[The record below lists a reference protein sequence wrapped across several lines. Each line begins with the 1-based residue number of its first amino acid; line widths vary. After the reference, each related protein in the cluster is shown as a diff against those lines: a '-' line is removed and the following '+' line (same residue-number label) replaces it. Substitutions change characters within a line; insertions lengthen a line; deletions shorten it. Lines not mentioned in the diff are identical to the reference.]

1 MAIRTWLDRFGR
13 DIVTVEGSVQRDL
26 GATRHFLATPSRPVF
41 RPNLEGGPAFATLW
55 STRERV
61 AGALGIQPN
70 QILPKFLEA
79 QAPPQDAR
87 LAERAEFQTPA
98 PSAV

>member
-13 DIVTVEGSVQRDL
+13 DVVTVEGSVKRDL

-41 RPNLEGGPAFATLW
+41 LPNLEGGPAVANLW

-70 QILPKFLEA
+70 QFLSLPHVIKCAHVSQRF
-79 QAPPQDAR
+79 
-87 LAERAEFQTPA
+87 ERAAKSSFRLF
-98 PSAV
+98 S